1 MDKTINKE
9 PYLAPQA
16 VVLDI
21 QTEGVVCASA
31 PGYENG
37 GPLFG

>member
-9 PYLAPQA
+9 PYLAPLVA
-16 VVLDI
+16 VLDI

-31 PGYENG
+31 PGYGDG
-37 GPLFG
+37 GPLFP